1 MSDQPLN
8 RLGLKDALAIWDA
21 GRRAASSG
29 HAWAE
34 NPFLRREN
42 MPAETGEALD
52 AWSAKHDAWQSGFES
67 SSHPDAPGGSRS
79 ATEALLLRLIDRI
92 RRPSDC

>member
-1 MSDQPLN
+1 MGDQPLN
-8 RLGLKDALAIWDA
+8 RLGLRDALAIWDA
-21 GRRAASSG
+21 GRRAAASG
-29 HAWAE
+29 HAWTE

-67 SSHPDAPGGSRS
+67 SSPSDEPGASPSAP
-79 ATEALLLRLIDRI
+79 EALLQRLIDRI
-92 RRPSDC
+92 RQPPE